1 MFMWRK
7 IKFWIIWYIILYDL
21 VTIKGDIKAESWNKI
36 FSIILTGLWLGQFS
50 HFILPGTSSN
60 TIKVVKANIGMSL
73 YVNNL
78 QIKDDSRPAPRFF
91 HFC

>member
-1 MFMWRK
+1 M
-7 IKFWIIWYIILYDL
+7 IWWKLR
-21 VTIKGDIKAESWNKI
+21 GDIKAESWNKI
-36 FSIILTGLWLGQFS
+36 FSMILTGLWLGQFS
-50 HFILPGTSSN
+50 HFILPGTLVNS
-60 TIKVVKANIGMSL
+60 IKVVKANIGMSL

>member
-1 MFMWRK
+1 M
-7 IKFWIIWYIILYDL
+7 
-21 VTIKGDIKAESWNKI
+21 TIKGDIKAESWNKI
-36 FSIILTGLWLGQFS
+36 FSMILTGLWLGQFS

-78 QIKDDSRPAPRFF
+78 QIKDDSEAAPWFF